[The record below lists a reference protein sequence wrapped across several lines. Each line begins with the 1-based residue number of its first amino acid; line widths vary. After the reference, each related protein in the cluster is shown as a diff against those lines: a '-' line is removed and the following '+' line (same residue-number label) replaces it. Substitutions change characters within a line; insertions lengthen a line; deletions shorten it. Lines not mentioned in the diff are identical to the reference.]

1 MPVELAVTR
10 CHHHTA
16 LEYGVSKPHY
26 MNLKLTMSLF
36 LPTGYRAVEVPDKK
50 RENQRAKVRGK
61 NSDPLTLRHWMFEWK

>member
-1 MPVELAVTR
+1 MLQMPVELAVTR

-36 LPTGYRAVEVPDKK
+36 LPTGCRAVEVPDKK
-50 RENQRAKVRGK
+50 EKTKGPRSEVKIQ
-61 NSDPLTLRHWMFEWK
+61 TH